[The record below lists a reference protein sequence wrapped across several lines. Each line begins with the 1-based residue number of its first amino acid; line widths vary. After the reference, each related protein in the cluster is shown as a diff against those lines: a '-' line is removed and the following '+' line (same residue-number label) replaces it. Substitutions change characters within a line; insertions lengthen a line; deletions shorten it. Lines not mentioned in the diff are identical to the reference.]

1 MRFNGFIFFLL
12 LAIALGWLLPQGPQ
26 ILPLSTI
33 TDIGIGLIF
42 LFYGLKLSPA
52 QFKAGFRNYKAHL
65 LIQGSTFIL
74 FPLLAL
80 AAFPLFEGGRDSE
93 VWLALFFLGALPS
106 TVSSSVVMVSLAR
119 GNIPTAIFNASISGL
134 IGIAVTPL
142 WMGLFLSE
150 GDQLRPEQVIFKF
163 FIQIILPLI
172 IGLLLQRSLAHLAR
186 KYYRQL
192 GLFDQSII
200 VLIVYTS
207 FSNSFASGLFEIL
220 ETTELFK
227 LLLIVLV
234 MFFVVFLLLGWITKF
249 IGFGTED
256 RITVQFCGTKKS
268 LVHGSVMGKVIFGN
282 SASLGLMLLP
292 IMLYHIIQ
300 LLLVAVVAERYR
312 RRTIQ

>member
-1 MRFNGFIFFLL
+1 M
-12 LAIALGWLLPQGPQ
+12 AWLLPQGPQ

-74 FPLLAL
+74 FPLLAM
-80 AAFPLFEGGRDSE
+80 AAYPLFEGGTDSK

-142 WMGLFLSE
+142 LMSLFLSQ
-150 GDQLRPEQVIFKF
+150 GDQLQAERVIFKF
-163 FIQIILPLI
+163 LIQIVLPLI
-172 IGLLLQRSLAHLAR
+172 VGLLLQRPLNPLAK
-186 KYYRQL
+186 KYNRQL

-207 FSNSFASGLFEIL
+207 FSNSFASGLFKIL
-220 ETTELFK
+220 ETAELLK
-227 LLLIVLV
+227 LFLIVLT
-234 MFFVVFLLLGWITKF
+234 MFCLVFLFTGWISRVL
-249 IGFGTED
+249 GFPIED

-292 IMLYHIIQ
+292 IMLYHISQ
-300 LLLVAVVAERYR
+300 LLLVAVVAQKYR
-312 RRTIQ
+312 RRNSH